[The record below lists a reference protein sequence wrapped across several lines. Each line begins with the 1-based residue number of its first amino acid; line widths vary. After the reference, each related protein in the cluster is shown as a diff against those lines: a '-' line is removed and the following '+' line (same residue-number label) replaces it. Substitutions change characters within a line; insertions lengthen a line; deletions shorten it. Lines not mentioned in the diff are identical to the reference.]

1 MNVVIAKTLDT
12 MISQAKKI
20 PNFLLMVSI
29 FTALFT
35 KQAKSLYAIFIEIST
50 TLFPTSLIE
59 TIHKIN
65 ITERQFLDIWSAL
78 LVFMLIIFIWDIFKH
93 LIENRYDPI
102 ILLEGENLI
111 YLNSVILPSVFIYN
125 KISDTPNKVTIEF
138 FVKNLDSAYLYFVFI
153 GFLVFLFIYAM
164 TYLTPILGVFK
175 TIENS
180 NIKFRYKLI
189 LVVIYIIILSRLS
202 AELGKTIIGL

>member
-65 ITERQFLDIWSAL
+65 ITERQFLDIW
-78 LVFMLIIFIWDIFKH
+78 
-93 LIENRYDPI
+93 
-102 ILLEGENLI
+102 
-111 YLNSVILPSVFIYN
+111 
-125 KISDTPNKVTIEF
+125 
-138 FVKNLDSAYLYFVFI
+138 
-153 GFLVFLFIYAM
+153 
-164 TYLTPILGVFK
+164 
-175 TIENS
+175 
-180 NIKFRYKLI
+180 
-189 LVVIYIIILSRLS
+189 
-202 AELGKTIIGL
+202 